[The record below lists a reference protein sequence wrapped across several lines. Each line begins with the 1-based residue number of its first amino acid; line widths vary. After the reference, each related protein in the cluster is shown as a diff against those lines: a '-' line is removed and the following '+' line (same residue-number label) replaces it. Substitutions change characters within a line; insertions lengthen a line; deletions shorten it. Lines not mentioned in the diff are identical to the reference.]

1 MLSTSL
7 TYIISMIAL
16 ISYFVYIIARHGTIG
31 FLFSAAIF
39 LIMSAF
45 VDHIEYVTIGLLII
59 GLTLSIYLQQSQK
72 KQEGFEEEQKEQKEQ
87 AQQAEEE
94 VEEATTAAVETPGV
108 ASSDETSSSEPA
120 TETAMDMPPAP
131 SKSAPAPAT
140 PQPAM
145 DPTAISKGIQDAM
158 AKLQTTAEN
167 AKAVAQPS
175 SASAAAST
183 ENFQEPS
190 AGLFKLGE
198 LPSEMKKGPFV
209 DVASTMTKA
218 MSSLQPDQIA
228 AMTQES
234 QSLLDTQ
241 KNLMNMLQSMRPVL
255 QDGRQLLDTFG
266 SIFGGLGSLGGT
278 NIAGAK
284 VNGTV

>member
-16 ISYFVYIIARHGTIG
+16 ISYFAYIITRHGTVG

-72 KQEGFEEEQKEQKEQ
+72 RHEGFEGEQVS
-87 AQQAEEE
+87 EEE
-94 VEEATTAAVETPGV
+94 VEEATTPDESKPETTPGV

-120 TETAMDMPPAP
+120 TGVKEAAPPA
-131 SKSAPAPAT
+131 STKSAPAPAT

-158 AKLQTTAEN
+158 SQLQTTAEN

-175 SASAAAST
+175 SASTAAST

-218 MSSLQPDQIA
+218 MNSLQPDQIA

-234 QSLLDTQ
+234 QSLLETQ

-284 VNGTV
+284 VNGSV

>member
-16 ISYFVYIIARHGTIG
+16 ISYFAYIITRHGTVG

-72 KQEGFEEEQKEQKEQ
+72 RHEGFEGEQVS
-87 AQQAEEE
+87 EEE
-94 VEEATTAAVETPGV
+94 VEEATTPDESKPETTPGV

-120 TETAMDMPPAP
+120 TGVKEAAPPA
-131 SKSAPAPAT
+131 STKSAPAPAT

-145 DPTAISKGIQDAM
+145 DPTAISKGLQDAM
-158 AKLQTTAEN
+158 SQLQTTAEN

-175 SASAAAST
+175 SASTAAST

-218 MSSLQPDQIA
+218 MNSLQPDQIA

-234 QSLLDTQ
+234 QSLLETQ

-284 VNGTV
+284 VNGSV

>member
-1 MLSTSL
+1 
-7 TYIISMIAL
+7 MIAL
-16 ISYFVYIIARHGTIG
+16 ISYFIYIIARHGTVG

-59 GLTLSIYLQQSQK
+59 GLTLSIYLQQSEK
-72 KQEGFEEEQKEQKEQ
+72 KHEGFEEEQK
-87 AQQAEEE
+87 QQAEEE

-120 TETAMDMPPAP
+120 TETAMDTPPAP

-284 VNGTV
+284 VNGSL

>member
-1 MLSTSL
+1 
-7 TYIISMIAL
+7 MIAL
-16 ISYFVYIIARHGTIG
+16 ISYFAYIITRHGTVG

-72 KQEGFEEEQKEQKEQ
+72 RHEGFEGEQVS
-87 AQQAEEE
+87 EEE
-94 VEEATTAAVETPGV
+94 VEEATTPDESKPETTPGV

-120 TETAMDMPPAP
+120 TGVKEAAPPA
-131 SKSAPAPAT
+131 STKSAPAPAT

-158 AKLQTTAEN
+158 SQLQTTAEN

-175 SASAAAST
+175 SASTAAST

-218 MSSLQPDQIA
+218 MNSLQPDQIA

-234 QSLLDTQ
+234 QSLLETQ

-284 VNGTV
+284 VNGSV